1 MSRLR
6 SAFCFAKRGELMP
19 QIRRCR
25 FPGCHAV
32 AYVPNHYCKKHIE
45 HEAELQ
51 KRNNFYRFHRYNNST
66 RQRYYNK
73 VVRNRNPIKAEQNRF
88 YHSKQWKDM
97 RLIVLKRDYSL
108 CRYCKALGKVKEG
121 NVIDHV
127 LPVERFPD
135 HMKDL
140 QNLVTC
146 CQECHYWKT
155 RFEEQYYG
163 TGLHGKPTDNPPITD
178 VKLIA
183 NLAARLKN
191 DHAVNG

>member
-19 QIRRCR
+19 RIRRCR

-73 VVRNRNPIKAEQNRF
+73 VVRNRNPIKAEQNRIGF
-88 YHSKQWKDM
+88 IILSN
-97 RLIVLKRDYSL
+97 
-108 CRYCKALGKVKEG
+108 GKTC
-121 NVIDHV
+121 
-127 LPVERFPD
+127 
-135 HMKDL
+135 DL
-140 QNLVTC
+140 
-146 CQECHYWKT
+146 
-155 RFEEQYYG
+155 
-163 TGLHGKPTDNPPITD
+163 
-178 VKLIA
+178 
-183 NLAARLKN
+183 
-191 DHAVNG
+191 